1 MFVDYAS
8 TSFLNPLL
16 YFSVETGSIS
26 DFFPDNYA
34 QYVGTVTQILENT
47 RVDDMTLISGDG
59 YTFGYDTSYY
69 NKQVSYFNIGRTVFV
84 CLLLIIT
91 TIFFSSD
98 LEFTAIAPL
107 EEMMDTVRKIAIH
120 PLNAIRE
127 I

>member
-1 MFVDYAS
+1 M
-8 TSFLNPLL
+8 N
-16 YFSVETGSIS
+16 
-26 DFFPDNYA
+26 
-34 QYVGTVTQILENT
+34 
-47 RVDDMTLISGDG
+47 LISGDG
-59 YTFGYDTSYY
+59 YTFGYDISQY
-69 NKQVSYFNIGRTVFV
+69 NRQVSGCNIGRTTFV

-107 EEMMDTVRKIAIH
+107 EEMMDTVRKIAVH

>member
-1 MFVDYAS
+1 MFIEYAT

-16 YFSVETGSIS
+16 YFSIEIGSIH
-26 DFFPDNYA
+26 DTFPDSYEL
-34 QYVGTVTQILENT
+34 YVGSVTQILENT
-47 RVDDMTLISGDG
+47 RADDMTLISGDG
-59 YTFGYDTSYY
+59 YTFGYDVSYY

-107 EEMMDTVRKIAIH
+107 EDMMDTVRKIAIQ